1 MRMIP
6 NIPTILVIEEQDI
19 PARQLSIANNVTNEN
34 AREYFSSLHSL
45 VVEGV
50 SANDTKLIEAIVKYL
65 NTNPTFESEK
75 EIPLDEGVLLTLR
88 KKVQ

>member
-1 MRMIP
+1 MKMHV
-6 NIPTILVIEEQDI
+6 NILIHCI
-19 PARQLSIANNVTNEN
+19 
-34 AREYFSSLHSL
+34 L

-75 EIPLDEGVLLTLR
+75 EILLMKAYFTLR
-88 KKVQ
+88 KKVSIKSHLLDSGQGRVYTV

>member
-1 MRMIP
+1 M
-6 NIPTILVIEEQDI
+6 
-19 PARQLSIANNVTNEN
+19 
-34 AREYFSSLHSL
+34 

-65 NTNPTFESEK
+65 NTNPTFESQK